1 MRLYRTGPHVAGVED
16 KMKLIYILEV
26 LFLTIE
32 TIKDIK
38 TQTVGVWELLIFLII
53 GFILKIFW
61 FQESLCKVILSML
74 VGVIML
80 VISYLSREALGY
92 GDGMVVLVTGVLCG
106 IKLTLITICNA
117 FFVMSVLAVYLF
129 IRKGLF
135 YKEKVPF
142 VPCILVGFLG
152 GLFL

>member
-1 MRLYRTGPHVAGVED
+1 MSRYQTDPHAAGVED

-38 TQTVGVWELLIFLII
+38 TQTVELRELLFFLTI
-53 GFILKIFW
+53 GFVLRIFG
-61 FQESLCKVILSML
+61 FQENVWKIISGMS
-74 VGVIML
+74 VGVLML
-80 VISYLSREALGY
+80 FISFLSGEALGY

-106 IKLTLITICNA
+106 IRLTMITILIA
-117 FFVMSVLAVYLF
+117 FFVMAVLAIYLL
-129 IRKGLF
+129 IRRGF
-135 YKEKVPF
+135 HFREKIPF

-152 GLFL
+152 GLVV